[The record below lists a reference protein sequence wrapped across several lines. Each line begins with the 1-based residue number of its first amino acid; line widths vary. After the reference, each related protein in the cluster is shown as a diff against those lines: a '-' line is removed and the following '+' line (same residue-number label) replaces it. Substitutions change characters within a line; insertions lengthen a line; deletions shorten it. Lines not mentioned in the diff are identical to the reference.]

1 MTFKEVWKKAI
12 EKYSPK
18 KAERLN
24 EVSQRFE
31 LKLEEVRNQNAKN
44 NMNERSSTVDENE
57 GKSRLKMRGEDGD
70 AIKFVSMID
79 QKPIKPSYLELI
91 PLKNF
96 AKKEQVAQREQFKES
111 QKAETNDSNKV
122 LLANINYKNLLEKDM
137 KEKMLIL
144 QQEMDEIKN
153 KNQNDLKQGIKQELK
168 KFINDNGGAHPNP
181 EEM

>member
-31 LKLEEVRNQNAKN
+31 LKLQEVANQNAKN

-57 GKSRLKMRGEDGD
+57 GKSRLKMRGEDAD

-111 QKAETNDSNKV
+111 
-122 LLANINYKNLLEKDM
+122 
-137 KEKMLIL
+137 
-144 QQEMDEIKN
+144 
-153 KNQNDLKQGIKQELK
+153 
-168 KFINDNGGAHPNP
+168 
-181 EEM
+181 

>member
-18 KAERLN
+18 KAEKLN

-31 LKLEEVRNQNAKN
+31 LKLEEVRNQNQKN
-44 NMNERSSTVDENE
+44 HAERSSTMDDNE
-57 GKSRLKMRGEDGD
+57 GKSRLKQRGEDGD

-96 AKKEQVAQREQFKES
+96 AKKEGDAQR
-111 QKAETNDSNKV
+111 NKQP
-122 LLANINYKNLLEKDM
+122 A
-137 KEKMLIL
+137 
-144 QQEMDEIKN
+144 
-153 KNQNDLKQGIKQELK
+153 KQ
-168 KFINDNGGAHPNP
+168 
-181 EEM
+181 

>member
-1 MTFKEVWKKAI
+1 VTFKEVWKKAI

-44 NMNERSSTVDENE
+44 PNDRANTSDENE
-57 GKSRLKMRGEDGD
+57 GKSRLRMRGEDAD

-96 AKKEQVAQREQFKES
+96 AKKE
-111 QKAETNDSNKV
+111 
-122 LLANINYKNLLEKDM
+122 
-137 KEKMLIL
+137 
-144 QQEMDEIKN
+144 
-153 KNQNDLKQGIKQELK
+153 
-168 KFINDNGGAHPNP
+168 
-181 EEM
+181 

>member
-31 LKLEEVRNQNAKN
+31 LKLQEVANQNAKN

-57 GKSRLKMRGEDGD
+57 GKSRLKMRGEDAD

-96 AKKEQVAQREQFKES
+96 AKKEQVAQRE
-111 QKAETNDSNKV
+111 
-122 LLANINYKNLLEKDM
+122 
-137 KEKMLIL
+137 
-144 QQEMDEIKN
+144 
-153 KNQNDLKQGIKQELK
+153 
-168 KFINDNGGAHPNP
+168 
-181 EEM
+181 